1 MKITP
6 QDLQELEQGTLETL
20 LADVHAEIE
29 RRRTIRTARETLEHV
44 TQQYVQAVAA
54 APDIDLT
61 GGALPA
67 DGIGPGR
74 IVVQDGR
81 RYRNIT
87 GRFLGEGETPDRN
100 PGFYW
105 DMGRPVAAD
114 PMDVDASQAVT
125 GDETPSVDVDAEPD
139 VDVPTADEQAPETP
153 DTPAATGQPAAT
165 IPDGTATGAPA
176 TGYPT
181 PGAKATP

>member
-1 MKITP
+1 MNITP

-44 TQQYVQAVAA
+44 MQQYAQAVAA
-54 APDIDLT
+54 APDIDLDA
-61 GGALPA
+61 GVLPA

-74 IVVQDGR
+74 IVVHNGC

-87 GRFLGEGETPDRN
+87 GRFLSEGETPDRN

-105 DMGRPVAAD
+105 DMGRPAAAD
-114 PMDVDASQAVT
+114 PMDVPDAPQADV
-125 GDETPSVDVDAEPD
+125 GDETPSVDVDTEPD
-139 VDVPTADEQAPETP
+139 VDVPTVDEQAPETP
-153 DTPAATGQPAAT
+153 DAPEPPAAT

-181 PGAKATP
+181 PGATP